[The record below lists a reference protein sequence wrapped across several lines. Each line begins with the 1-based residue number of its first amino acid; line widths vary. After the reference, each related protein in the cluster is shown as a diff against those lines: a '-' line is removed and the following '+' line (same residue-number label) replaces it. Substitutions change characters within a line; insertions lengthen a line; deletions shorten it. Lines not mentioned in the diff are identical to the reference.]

1 MGRLCVYLVNSRVCI
16 IMKKSDNTK
25 RVACI
30 LFVCGLMICPGRV
43 WAANTDEAN
52 ETKKVLA
59 ILGDAHHPVFPQYA
73 AIVREL
79 QRKGYEADVILDYNV
94 PFDRLSDY
102 GIVLL
107 SRYAY
112 NDILLCERHRF
123 NFAKGKDH
131 HWLTADEEESFEKY
145 VNAGGRLFLH
155 HDGIGFY
162 LKDRAISRLAKA
174 HFVTHPPIVN
184 IKIRPTGKLPELT
197 KGVESFEVEDEEY
210 VLEMDESQTN
220 VFLESHSET
229 NGRFAQ
235 GWAHEYGKGK
245 VAVLIPGH
253 EKKVLYH
260 PMVKQCI
267 INVIEW
273 LEKE

>member
-1 MGRLCVYLVNSRVCI
+1 MKNSNNSKYI
-16 IMKKSDNTK
+16 
-25 RVACI
+25 ACI
-30 LFVCGLMICPGRV
+30 LFACGLMIWTGMV
-43 WAANTDEAN
+43 SAADAEKVK
-52 ETKKVLA
+52 ETKKILA
-59 ILGDAHHPVFPQYA
+59 ILGDAHHAVFPQYA
-73 AIVREL
+73 AIVREF
-79 QRKGYEADVILDYNV
+79 QRKGYQADVIMDYDV

-102 GIVLL
+102 DIIVL

-112 NDILLCERHRF
+112 NDAVLCEHFKF
-123 NFAKGKDH
+123 NFAKGKDNL
-131 HWLTADEEESFEKY
+131 WLNSSQEEAFEDY
-145 VNAGGRLFLH
+145 VKAGGRLFFH

-162 LKDRAISRLAKA
+162 LKGRAISRLAKA
-174 HFVTHPPIVN
+174 HFLTHPPIVT
-184 IKIRPTGKLPELT
+184 ITIRPTGAIAELT
-197 KGVESFEVEDEEY
+197 RGIAPFEVEDEEY

-220 VFLESHSET
+220 VFLESHSEK

-253 EKKVLYH
+253 EKKMLYH